1 MVDLK
6 NAKTPLEKNEF
17 EANSCSTDSRLGIIQ
32 ALPFFKNL
40 TQEAIIDI
48 NSIFRDVHYHPNET
62 IYFSGDKSTQLCVV
76 ASGSVKLIK
85 HSIDGQDV
93 LIDLLNQGEFFG
105 ALETLGQP
113 VYQETAESQTN
124 CCILKISSERFRKIL
139 EIYPSTSLNIIDILS
154 ERLKAAYEMMHQLS
168 VQSVEQRIAFTLL
181 KLANKLGERK
191 DIGLLI
197 QLPFARSDL
206 AKMTGTTTETASRI
220 MSQFQK
226 QGIIK
231 TGRQWVSIT
240 DHKKLKHLSEFD
252 I

>member
-1 MVDLK
+1 MQK
-6 NAKTPLEKNEF
+6 RRKTPLQKNEF
-17 EANSCSTDSRLGIIQ
+17 EANSCSTDSRIEIIRN
-32 ALPFFKNL
+32 LPFFKNL
-40 TQEAIIDI
+40 PHKAISDI
-48 NSIFRDVHYHPNET
+48 NSIFRDVHYNPYET

-93 LIDLLNQGEFFG
+93 LIDLLKQGEFFG

-124 CCILKISSERFRKIL
+124 CCILKISSEQFRNIL
-139 EIYPSTSLNIIDILS
+139 EIYPSASLNIIDILS
-154 ERLKAAYEMMHQLS
+154 KRLKAAYEMMQKLS
-168 VQSVEQRIAFTLL
+168 VQSVEQRIAFILL
-181 KLANKLGERK
+181 KLANKLGEQK
-191 DIGLLI
+191 DFGLLI

-240 DHKKLKHLSEFD
+240 DHKKLKRLSEFET
-252 I
+252 